1 MKEDNYLLGQ
11 IEDKISACDNKYIM
25 TNTGFLDSHQQSVAR
40 VFCKK
45 NHIPVHEI
53 EFGHQRGAAGT
64 ETGGAGAGGSGFG
77 AGFGDSE
84 AGGSGFGDSM
94 DGRSGFGSGFATGG
108 GSAGAG
114 GAGFG
119 AGFGDSEAGGSGFG
133 AAGAWNSGADQENL
147 PPVRTSFYGGYED
160 AERVI
165 LINMPD
171 YFDLDRDNPLCVIRA
186 EKAPGSRELT
196 HRDYLGSLLG
206 LGLKRDMIG
215 DIIVREDGADIIVME
230 DIADFI
236 LMNYYKAGRTNLS
249 VSRLPISGLILQ
261 EHKKTI
267 VTDTVAS
274 LRLDSVIASAFGLSR
289 GKASEAITR
298 GIVFVNNMEVIK
310 TDYQVAEGDKLTL
323 RGKGKAV
330 LAEVGGRSRKDR
342 QYITIERY

>member
-25 TNTGFLDSHQQSVAR
+25 TNTGFLDSHQQSIAR
-40 VFCKK
+40 IFCKK
-45 NHIPVHEI
+45 NHIPI
-53 EFGHQRGAAGT
+53 YPLEFSRN
-64 ETGGAGAGGSGFG
+64 
-77 AGFGDSE
+77 
-84 AGGSGFGDSM
+84 
-94 DGRSGFGSGFATGG
+94 
-108 GSAGAG
+108 GSAA
-114 GAGFG
+114 
-119 AGFGDSEAGGSGFG
+119 SNGS
-133 AAGAWNSGADQENL
+133 AAL

-171 YFDLDRDNPLCVIRA
+171 YFDLERDNPLCIIRA
-186 EKAPGSRELT
+186 EKTAGSRELT

-215 DIIVREDGADIIVME
+215 DIIVRSDGADIIVME

-236 LMNYYKAGRTNLS
+236 LMNYYKAGRTSLS
-249 VSRLPISGLILQ
+249 VSRLPIPELIQNERKVTL
-261 EHKKTI
+261 

-289 GKASEAITR
+289 GKAAEAISR
-298 GIVFVNNMEVIK
+298 GIVFVNNMEITK
-310 TDYQVAEGDKLTL
+310 TDFQISEGDKLTL
-323 RGKGKAV
+323 RSKGKAV